1 MSDSKKDRQAKPLLY
16 KVEPKE
22 GEQIISQR
30 QHEAKQE
37 QTISQRQHKAK
48 QEQTEVEQTPPDN
61 KEEKIEQLKREFG
74 VYEALAE
81 VEREKAIANEWI
93 KGHRKQEQVEVQPV
107 QVQEEQRPEEKVEVQ
122 PVQVQEEQRPEEKVV
137 PKKKKRKK
145 KKQESVAEIITRLA
159 NVTEGPRPTCEAE
172 LFGEKTQFQVLGMRG
187 EAVKIRIGFR
197 VRIVKLSDISQL
209 KVISG

>member
-1 MSDSKKDRQAKPLLY
+1 MSDAKKDRQAKPLLY

-22 GEQIISQR
+22 GEQIISKRKHEVKQEQTIPQQ

-37 QTISQRQHKAK
+37 QA
-48 QEQTEVEQTPPDN
+48 EVEQTPPDN

-74 VYEALAE
+74 VYDAIAE
-81 VEREKAIANEWI
+81 VEREKAIANQWI
-93 KGHRKQEQVEVQPV
+93 KDYRKPEQVEVQPEPV
-107 QVQEEQRPEEKVEVQ
+107 QVQPIQVQEEQQ
-122 PVQVQEEQRPEEKVV
+122 PEEKVV

-159 NVTEGPRPTCEAE
+159 NLTEGPRPTCEAQ
-172 LFGEKTQFQVLGMRG
+172 LFGKTTQFQVLGMRG
-187 EAVKIRIGFR
+187 ETVRIRIGFR

>member
-1 MSDSKKDRQAKPLLY
+1 MSDAKKDRQAKPLLY

-30 QHEAKQE
+30 QHEEGQE
-37 QTISQRQHKAK
+37 QTISQRQHEAK
-48 QEQTEVEQTPPDN
+48 QEQMEVEQTPPDN

-74 VYEALAE
+74 VYDAIAE
-81 VEREKAIANEWI
+81 VEREKAIANQWI
-93 KGHRKQEQVEVQPV
+93 KDYQKQEQVEVQPV
-107 QVQEEQRPEEKVEVQ
+107 PVQEEQQ
-122 PVQVQEEQRPEEKVV
+122 SEEKVV
-137 PKKKKRKK
+137 PKKKRKK
-145 KKQESVAEIITRLA
+145 KKPESVAEIVTRLA
-159 NVTEGPRPTCEAE
+159 NITEGARPTCEAQ
-172 LFGEKTQFQVLGMRG
+172 LFGETTQFQVLGMRG

>member
-1 MSDSKKDRQAKPLLY
+1 MSDSKKDRQAEPLLY

-48 QEQTEVEQTPPDN
+48 QEQMEVEQTPPDN
-61 KEEKIEQLKREFG
+61 KEEKIEQLKHEFG

-93 KGHRKQEQVEVQPV
+93 KGYRKQEQ
-107 QVQEEQRPEEKVEVQ
+107 VEVQ